1 LAAVTVQVKVR
12 YSDFTTLTRQVSME
26 EALED
31 ASSIYRLSCWLL
43 GRHRLVARPLRL
55 IGVGVTGLRAVTM
68 RQLVLPFMETR
79 R

>member
-1 LAAVTVQVKVR
+1 
-12 YSDFTTLTRQVSME
+12 ME

-31 ASSIYRLSCWLL
+31 AASIYRLSCWLL